1 MNKKAILFDMDGVLI
16 ESEELIAKCAILA
29 LRDYGIDP
37 KPEDF
42 VPFVGCGEDR
52 YIGGVAEKYGLTYE
66 LAMKTRCYDYYS
78 ELVTEVATVPDR
90 LLEVLHTLKERGYKM
105 AVCTSADHRKALDNL
120 RAIGAEETLFDQ
132 FVTGD
137 EIKNKKP
144 DPEIYLKGAALL
156 GCLPEEC
163 IVVEDAPNGIQAAHA
178 GGMKAIGIASSFS
191 EEVLREK
198 ADPDYLI
205 YKMTEL
211 LEILV

>member
-1 MNKKAILFDMDGVLI
+1 MRKKAVLFDMDGVLI

-52 YIGGVAEKYGLTYE
+52 YIGGVAEKYGLIYKQE
-66 LAMKTRCYDYYS
+66 MKTRCYDYYS
-78 ELVTEVATVPDR
+78 ELVTEVATVPEG
-90 LLEVLHTLKERGYKM
+90 LLDILHTLKQRGYKM
-105 AVCTSADHRKALDNL
+105 AVCTSADHRKASDNL
-120 RAIGAEETLFDQ
+120 RAIGAEETLFDE

-144 DPEIYLKGAALL
+144 DPEIYLKGASLL

-163 IVVEDAPNGIQAAHA
+163 MVVEDAPNGIQAAHA

-191 EEVLREK
+191 ADHLREQ
-198 ADPDYLI
+198 AGPDYLI
-205 YKMTEL
+205 YKMKEL
-211 LEILV
+211 LDILI